1 MEKNVTTSPM
11 STSASTSLLARHV
24 YCVCFPQRDGLDF
37 LHGELARARESF
49 YTGGAKA
56 VRISRRETIRGY
68 EGKLRGKLSR
78 RGFFW
83 RKTVGP
89 VAGAKKRTLEESFD
103 QPGGTLL
110 VTRDFQGLIKSRVF
124 FDKNHRWIRSE
135 YYEPWDNQQARVT
148 FKPVEASSD
157 VERFDWDRGQQR
169 CRSTLLSPVAYEE
182 GTSAQS
188 LANARFGEPQLLVST
203 EEGVFCYCPPQ
214 EAQARQAAAK
224 ELQGGAV
231 FLLPAWE
238 VREGSLAQEEEGPL
252 VTFSS
257 LEDYAHLEEPS
268 FQASPA
274 SEKPAPV
281 QEAASAPNISGKK
294 EGQPSAPKAETAS
307 EKPAPVQE
315 AASAPNISGK
325 KEEQPSAPKA
335 EAASEKPAPVQ
346 EAASAPNAS
355 GKKEGQPSAPKAE
368 TASKKPAPVQETA
381 SSPNISGKKEGQP
394 SAPKAETAS
403 KKPAPVQ
410 EAVSAPV
417 APEKEEEQ
425 PPAWQENQEDR
436 EILERARAA
445 SQSNPVSTGAS
456 AGAQG
461 VRVRTQGPGGLTA
474 YEGEF
479 RNGKRDGFG
488 SCYYA
493 NGDLSYAGFW
503 KGDKKDGLGV
513 SFREG
518 DHVLHISHW
527 NEGTP
532 GEFVSL
538 FDQQGNLRYGG
549 RMENGKKQGAGVS
562 YKQEDG
568 TVFVG
573 QWKDG
578 QPTGMGSAYD
588 REGHLVYYG
597 GWDQGKPS
605 GHGTEFDPTGA
616 IVFDG
621 EWKDGAY
628 YNGVLYRKPDGEP
641 SEEERPLWES

>member
-281 QEAASAPNISGKK
+281 QEAASAPN
-294 EGQPSAPKAETAS
+294 A
-307 EKPAPVQE
+307 
-315 AASAPNISGK
+315 
-325 KEEQPSAPKA
+325 
-335 EAASEKPAPVQ
+335 
-346 EAASAPNAS
+346 
-355 GKKEGQPSAPKAE
+355 
-368 TASKKPAPVQETA
+368 
-381 SSPNISGKKEGQP
+381 SGKKEGQP

-445 SQSNPVSTGAS
+445 SQSNHVSTGAS

>member
-157 VERFDWDRGQQR
+157 VERFDWYRGQQR

-268 FQASPA
+268 FKASPA
-274 SEKPAPV
+274 P
-281 QEAASAPNISGKK
+281 
-294 EGQPSAPKAETAS
+294 
-307 EKPAPVQE
+307 
-315 AASAPNISGK
+315 
-325 KEEQPSAPKA
+325 
-335 EAASEKPAPVQ
+335 EKPAPVQ
-346 EAASAPNAS
+346 EAASAPNAPE
-355 GKKEGQPSAPKAE
+355 KEEEQSPAPKTE
-368 TASKKPAPVQETA
+368 TTSEEPAPEQETA

-394 SAPKAETAS
+394 SAPKAEAAS
-403 KKPAPVQ
+403 EKPAPVQ

-425 PPAWQENQEDR
+425 PPALQENQEDR

-445 SQSNPVSTGAS
+445 SQSNHVSTGAS

>member
-1 MEKNVTTSPM
+1 MKKNVTTSPM

-103 QPGGTLL
+103 KPGGTLL

-281 QEAASAPNISGKK
+281 QEAASA
-294 EGQPSAPKAETAS
+294 
-307 EKPAPVQE
+307 
-315 AASAPNISGK
+315 
-325 KEEQPSAPKA
+325 
-335 EAASEKPAPVQ
+335 
-346 EAASAPNAS
+346 
-355 GKKEGQPSAPKAE
+355 
-368 TASKKPAPVQETA
+368 
-381 SSPNISGKKEGQP
+381 PNISGKKEGQP

>member
-1 MEKNVTTSPM
+1 M

-294 EGQPSAPKAETAS
+294 EGQPSAPKAE
-307 EKPAPVQE
+307 
-315 AASAPNISGK
+315 
-325 KEEQPSAPKA
+325 
-335 EAASEKPAPVQ
+335 AASEKPAPVQ
-346 EAASAPNAS
+346 EAASAPNA
-355 GKKEGQPSAPKAE
+355 
-368 TASKKPAPVQETA
+368 
-381 SSPNISGKKEGQP
+381 SGKKEGQP

>member
-157 VERFDWDRGQQR
+157 VERFDWYRGQQR

-268 FQASPA
+268 FKASPA
-274 SEKPAPV
+274 P
-281 QEAASAPNISGKK
+281 
-294 EGQPSAPKAETAS
+294 
-307 EKPAPVQE
+307 
-315 AASAPNISGK
+315 
-325 KEEQPSAPKA
+325 
-335 EAASEKPAPVQ
+335 EKPAPVQ
-346 EAASAPNAS
+346 EAASAPNAPE
-355 GKKEGQPSAPKAE
+355 KEEEQSPAPKTE
-368 TASKKPAPVQETA
+368 TTSEEPAPEQETA

-394 SAPKAETAS
+394 SAPKAEAAS
-403 KKPAPVQ
+403 EKPAPVQ

-445 SQSNPVSTGAS
+445 SQSNHVSTGAS